1 MVWPRSI
8 WKEARSEKFFQVEAD
23 TILGRKRFYKGARTN
38 AVQSK
43 KRRTRMAPM
52 KIEPKSEQNLDGYGA
67 PLIPWSKIRD
77 RLDQGFTQEPEKGG
91 PNRHTCWL
99 TTVRPDGRPHV
110 MPLGAEW
117 VDGAFYFTSG
127 ANTRKAKNLALN
139 PECVITVAT
148 HDFDIVVEGR
158 ASRVTDPA
166 LVARIAKIY
175 QDGGWPAQV
184 SDDGTSLTAQY
195 SAPSAGP
202 PPYLIYQVIP
212 RTVFALGA
220 AEPYG
225 ATSFRF

>member
-38 AVQSK
+38 AVHSK
-43 KRRTRMAPM
+43 QRRTRMAPL
-52 KIEPKSEQNLDGYGA
+52 KSEPKSEQNLDGYGA

-77 RLDQGFTQEPEKGG
+77 RLDQGFTQAPEQGG

-127 ANTRKAKNLALN
+127 ATTRKAKNLALFFFFFFSG
-139 PECVITVAT
+139 AA
-148 HDFDIVVEGR
+148 HDFDLVMEGR
-158 ASRVTDPA
+158 A
-166 LVARIAKIY
+166 
-175 QDGGWPAQV
+175 
-184 SDDGTSLTAQY
+184 
-195 SAPSAGP
+195 
-202 PPYLIYQVIP
+202 
-212 RTVFALGA
+212 
-220 AEPYG
+220 
-225 ATSFRF
+225 